1 MDARRDQVR
10 NDAVQV
16 FVSQWLVSADLAS
29 IIFNTV
35 PNCRQV
41 RGIGSDLSPPDR
53 NALFVVKVSVFN
65 GPNLN
70 LLGQREPDQYGS
82 RTLQDIMQ
90 ELEQFAESCD
100 VELDHMQ
107 TNSEGELVDAIQQA
121 GRDEVE
127 YIIINPAGYT
137 HTSVAI
143 RDALLAVDIP
153 FVEVHLSAVSSR
165 EPFRQVTYFSD
176 IAMGVVSG
184 FRGESYL
191 LALQA
196 ILNRIEP

>member
-1 MDARRDQVR
+1 
-10 NDAVQV
+10 
-16 FVSQWLVSADLAS
+16 
-29 IIFNTV
+29 
-35 PNCRQV
+35 
-41 RGIGSDLSPPDR
+41 
-53 NALFVVKVSVFN
+53 VVKVCVFN

-70 LLGQREPDQYGS
+70 LLGQREPAQYGS
-82 RTLQDIMQ
+82 RSLQDIMQ
-90 ELEQFAESCD
+90 ELERFADSCD
-100 VELDHMQ
+100 IELDHMQ
-107 TNSEGELVDAIQQA
+107 TNSEGEMVDAVQQA
-121 GRDEVE
+121 GRDEVD

-176 IAMGVVSG
+176 IAMGVISG

>member
-1 MDARRDQVR
+1 M
-10 NDAVQV
+10 
-16 FVSQWLVSADLAS
+16 
-29 IIFNTV
+29 
-35 PNCRQV
+35 
-41 RGIGSDLSPPDR
+41 
-53 NALFVVKVSVFN
+53 VKVRVFN

-70 LLGQREPDQYGS
+70 LLGQREPETYGQ
-82 RTLQDIMQ
+82 RKLLDIMQ
-90 ELEQFAESCD
+90 DLERFAVDCGLQ
-100 VELDHMQ
+100 LDHMQ
-107 TNSEGELVDAIQQA
+107 SNSEGKMVDAIQQA
-121 GRDEVE
+121 ANDGVD

-153 FVEVHLSAVSSR
+153 FVEVHLSSVNSR
-165 EPFRQVTYFSD
+165 EPFRQVNYFSD
-176 IAMGVVSG
+176 IAIGVISG

>member
-1 MDARRDQVR
+1 
-10 NDAVQV
+10 
-16 FVSQWLVSADLAS
+16 
-29 IIFNTV
+29 
-35 PNCRQV
+35 
-41 RGIGSDLSPPDR
+41 
-53 NALFVVKVSVFN
+53 VVKVRVFN

-70 LLGQREPDQYGS
+70 LLGQREPATYGQRS
-82 RTLQDIMQ
+82 LQDIMQ
-90 ELEQFAESCD
+90 ELERFAADCGMQ
-100 VELDHMQ
+100 LDHMQ
-107 TNSEGELVDAIQQA
+107 TNSEGTMVDAIQKA
-121 GRDEVE
+121 GREGVD

-143 RDALLAVDIP
+143 RDALLAVEIP

-165 EPFRQVTYFSD
+165 EPFRQVNYFSD
-176 IAMGVVSG
+176 IAIGVISG